1 MTVLEN
7 KTAGPLGTGPF
18 PEHRRRVV
26 ALSVLCGFL
35 LTVVWS
41 ASFVDRVIGDNV
53 ANTLLGHDAKATPI
67 TGVLAGIVF
76 AFVSGLAGSLT
87 ACNVAVFGAVGPLIR
102 ERPATVRETF
112 APLGWIAAGMISVS
126 AVYGAVVA
134 VVGTRMPQF
143 STAASTGGLS
153 PRNIQSMIAFGV
165 VGLGFLWLGL
175 IALGLLRNPMARH
188 PRVPLVLMG
197 ALIGG
202 LLVGRP
208 FALFRVLFRD
218 SAESHDIAYSVAA
231 FVLQSVG
238 NIVVMALLFL
248 VLVHGTRGRLQ
259 RWFAAKPARLSL
271 VTGAGLLIAGT
282 FTLLYWDVRVLA
294 RAGVLWY
301 PMIGW

>member
-1 MTVLEN
+1 MTVLEH

-18 PEHRRRVV
+18 PERRSRVV

-53 ANTLLGHDAKATPI
+53 ANTLLGHDAKSTPI
-67 TGVLAGIVF
+67 TGVLMGVVF
-76 AFVSGLAGSLT
+76 AFVSGLAGTLT

-102 ERPATVRETF
+102 ERPATVRETL

-134 VVGTRMPQF
+134 VLGTRMPQF
-143 STAASTGGLS
+143 STAASSGGLS
-153 PRNIQSMIAFGV
+153 ARNIQSMIAFGV

-188 PRVPLVLMG
+188 PRAPLVLMG

-208 FALFRVLFRD
+208 FALFRVMFRD
-218 SAESHDIAYSVAA
+218 SAESHDVVYAVAA

-248 VLVHGTRGRLQ
+248 LLVRGTGGRLQ
-259 RWFAAKPARLSL
+259 RWLAAKPARLSL
-271 VTGAGLLIAGT
+271 VTGASLLVAGT
-282 FTLLYWDVRVLA
+282 FTLLYWDVRVLS
-294 RAGVLWY
+294 RAGILWY

>member
-1 MTVLEN
+1 MTVLQN
-7 KTAGPLGTGPF
+7 KSAGPLGTGPF
-18 PEHRRRVV
+18 PAHRRRVV

-53 ANTLLGHDAKATPI
+53 ANTLLGHDAKTTPI
-67 TGVLAGIVF
+67 TGVLAGVVF
-76 AFVSGLAGSLT
+76 AFVSGLAGTLT

-102 ERPATVRETF
+102 ERPATVRETL

-143 STAASTGGLS
+143 STAASSGGLS
-153 PRNIQSMIAFGV
+153 PRTIQSMIAFGV

-188 PRVPLVLMG
+188 PRAPLVLMG

-208 FALFRVLFRD
+208 FPLFRVMFRD
-218 SAESHDIAYSVAA
+218 SAENHDVVYGVAA
-231 FVLQSVG
+231 FVLQSAG

-248 VLVHGTRGRLQ
+248 LLVHGTGGRLQ
-259 RWFAAKPARLSL
+259 RWLAAKPARLAL
-271 VTGAGLLIAGT
+271 VTSAGLLVAGT

-294 RAGVLWY
+294 RAGILWY
-301 PMIGW
+301 PVIGW